1 MQKFFIFGIIL
12 TISLILLLYKNI
24 FLNLNTHLI
33 NWNDELFVIWILQN
47 NISHLSNWD
56 FSNLY
61 ETNAMY
67 PFKYSLSFAE
77 HLFMQSFFALILK
90 FFTQNVFAQ
99 YNLLFIFNHLLIFVS
114 GLLLFR
120 KILKDNLAAIIS
132 SFYLN
137 FSPFF
142 FSQTGHFQMIS
153 FWPMLLSL
161 YFLNIFQEN
170 KKIRFIYLSGFLAG
184 IQFLSSV
191 YLGIIYL
198 AVAFIYFLSL
208 YMTKGAILLNILKNF
223 SIFMIVFSVTSFI
236 SIFGYIL
243 MSFEY
248 HPKRDYSDYVTYAAH
263 ITDYIFP
270 IQSSFFYESQLF
282 QFIKDFNQHKVGE
295 SAAFIGITPL
305 LLVVLYFIFQ
315 RKKVKDLI
323 WKNYL
328 VVFSIILILIGF
340 IFSLGPRL
348 FINGQYIGTPL
359 PYAFIL
365 KIFPPIGIIRA
376 LSRWHLLITLG
387 VSILM
392 GLGFKLTLEKATNL
406 ALKRYI
412 FVGVFIL
419 LLFEFYP
426 TKPLAAESR
435 DLKDESYIFLSYNL
449 CQNPNNVIL
458 DYPLML
464 HIPYSNL
471 IEKLQ
476 YMSFALFNSTKHNCK
491 TLGGY
496 YGYEPIEY
504 QMYKEEF
511 GNGFDENDIK
521 LIRKLDINYL
531 KINKFALDK
540 KEYQKILDQGL
551 LSNFV
556 TLYED
561 KRVVILKI
569 I

>member
-1 MQKFFIFGIIL
+1 
-12 TISLILLLYKNI
+12 LI
-24 FLNLNTHLI
+24 
-33 NWNDELFVIWILQN
+33 
-47 NISHLSNWD
+47 
-56 FSNLY
+56 
-61 ETNAMY
+61 
-67 PFKYSLSFAE
+67 
-77 HLFMQSFFALILK
+77 
-90 FFTQNVFAQ
+90 
-99 YNLLFIFNHLLIFVS
+99 
-114 GLLLFR
+114 
-120 KILKDNLAAIIS
+120 
-132 SFYLN
+132 
-137 FSPFF
+137 
-142 FSQTGHFQMIS
+142 
-153 FWPMLLSL
+153 L
-161 YFLNIFQEN
+161 YFLNTFKEN
-170 KKIRFIYLSGFLAG
+170 KKIRFIYLAGFLAG

-198 AVAFIYFLSL
+198 VVAFIYFLSL
-208 YMTKGAILLNILKNF
+208 YMTKRAILQNILKNF
-223 SIFMIVFSVTSFI
+223 SIVMIVFSVTSFI

-248 HPKRDYSDYVTYAAH
+248 HPKRDYSDYVTYSAH
-263 ITDYIFP
+263 ITDYFFP
-270 IQSSFFYESQLF
+270 IQSSFFYEGQLF
-282 QFIKDFNQHKVGE
+282 QLIKDFNQHKVGE

-305 LLVVLYFIFQ
+305 LLAVFYFIFQ

-328 VVFSIILILIGF
+328 VVFSIILIIIGF

-348 FINGQYIGTPL
+348 FINGQYIGAPL

-406 ALKRYI
+406 AFKRYI
-412 FVGVFIL
+412 FVGIFIL

-426 TKPLAAESR
+426 TKPLAAEYR
-435 DLKDESYIFLSYNL
+435 DVNDEPYIFLSHNL
-449 CQNPNNVIL
+449 CQNPHKVIL
-458 DYPLML
+458 EYPLMFRAPDADIL
-464 HIPYSNL
+464 D
-471 IEKLQ
+471 KLQ
-476 YMSFALFNSTKHNCK
+476 YMSIALLNSTKHNCK
-491 TLGGY
+491 TLSGY

-504 QMYKEEF
+504 LRYKEEF

-521 LIRKLDINYL
+521 LIKKLNINYL
-531 KINKFALDK
+531 KLNKFALDK
-540 KEYQKILDQGL
+540 KEYQKILGQGL

-561 KRVVILKI
+561 ERVLILKI